1 MRDYVTRCA
10 RMTIE
15 GSKMKR
21 LFLAAAAAAAF
32 ALSACATATPYQP
45 YTAAGASSGGFSETR
60 ISSDRFRVT
69 FQGNTVTERDR
80 VERYLLYRAAELTV
94 AEGYDW
100 FSLVDRDT
108 ERQARSYVVD
118 RDPFGYDYWQPSWYY
133 VVRGN
138 RVYRVYDPFPVRT
151 YSGLGLGGS
160 YDVRQVEQYRATAEI
175 FLGRGPKPADDR
187 TAFDAREVIANLGPT
202 IVRPAA

>member
-1 MRDYVTRCA
+1 
-10 RMTIE
+10 
-15 GSKMKR
+15 MKR
-21 LFLAAAAAAAF
+21 LLLAAAAAAAF

-45 YTAAGASSGGFSETR
+45 YTAAGASSGGYSETR
-60 ISSDRFRVT
+60 IASDRFRVT

-138 RVYRVYDPFPVRT
+138 RVYRVYDPFPVRR
-151 YSGLGLGGS
+151 SSFGR
-160 YDVRQVEQYRATAEI
+160 YDVEQIEQFRASAEI
-175 FLGRGPKPADDR
+175 FLGRGPKPAGDR
-187 TAFDAREVIANLGPT
+187 TAFDARDVIANLGPT
-202 IVRPAA
+202 IVRPGA

>member
-1 MRDYVTRCA
+1 
-10 RMTIE
+10 
-15 GSKMKR
+15 MKR
-21 LFLAAAAAAAF
+21 LFLAAAAAATF

-45 YTAAGASSGGFSETR
+45 YTAAGSSSGGYSETR
-60 ISSDRFRVT
+60 IASDRFRVT
-69 FQGNTVTERDR
+69 FQGNTVTEREQ
-80 VERYLLYRAAELTV
+80 VERYLLYRAAEVTV

-138 RVYRVYDPFPVRT
+138 RVYRVYDPFPMRSF
-151 YSGLGLGGS
+151 YGPSG

-175 FLGRGPKPADDR
+175 FLGRGQKPADDR

>member
-1 MRDYVTRCA
+1 
-10 RMTIE
+10 
-15 GSKMKR
+15 MKR
-21 LFLAAAAAAAF
+21 LLLAAAAAAAF

-45 YTAAGASSGGFSETR
+45 YTAAGSASGGYSETR
-60 ISSDRFRVT
+60 IASDRFRVT
-69 FQGNTVTERDR
+69 FQGNTVTDRER

-100 FSLVDRDT
+100 FSLADRDT

-151 YSGLGLGGS
+151 YSSFGPGR
-160 YDVRQVEQYRATAEI
+160 YDVREIEQYRAAAEI
-175 FLGRGPKPADDR
+175 FLGRGPKPEGDR
-187 TAFDAREVIANLGPT
+187 TAFDAREVIANLGPS
-202 IVRPAA
+202 IIRPSA